1 MKLSFP
7 GLIFSAIIMSSHAWA
22 YDAKVTVTGHSLP
35 TELEAVG
42 VTEHL
47 GDNVDL
53 DGLVF
58 TDDRGE
64 TGPLRRYFT
73 GHKPVLMAMVYY
85 NCPGLCSYHLNG
97 LTDTF
102 KQLKMTTGKEF
113 EVVAVS
119 MDSRETPDLAA
130 KKKNNYLDVYKRP
143 EGNDGWHFLVGDKA
157 NVDKLASQLG
167 FRFKW
172 LEATKEF
179 AHVSVAYVITSDG
192 KISRYLHGIQPDP
205 ATMKL
210 SLIEASRG
218 KIGTIVEQAMMFCFQ
233 FDPKKN
239 KYVLYSWNLM
249 RIGAILMV
257 LLLAVLLLP
266 LWWREQSRT

>member
-1 MKLSFP
+1 MTLSFT
-7 GLIFSAIIMSSHAWA
+7 GLILSAAIMSSSAWA
-22 YDAKVTVTGHSLP
+22 YDTNVAVTGHSLP
-35 TELEAVG
+35 AELESVG

-47 GDNVDL
+47 GDTLDL
-53 DGLVF
+53 DSLTF
-58 TDDRGE
+58 TDDEGV
-64 TGPLRRYFT
+64 TGPLRRFFT

-97 LTDTF
+97 LTDTM
-102 KQLKMTTGKEF
+102 KQLKWTSGDQF

-130 KKKNNYLDVYKRP
+130 KKKRNYLDVYKRP
-143 EGNDGWHFLVGDKA
+143 EGNKGWHFLVGDKA
-157 NVDKLASQLG
+157 NVGKLAAELG

-172 LEATKEF
+172 LEDKKEF
-179 AHVSVAYVITSDG
+179 AHVSVAYVITSQG

-205 ATMKL
+205 STLKL
-210 SLIEASRG
+210 SLIEASSG

-233 FDPKKN
+233 FDPHKN